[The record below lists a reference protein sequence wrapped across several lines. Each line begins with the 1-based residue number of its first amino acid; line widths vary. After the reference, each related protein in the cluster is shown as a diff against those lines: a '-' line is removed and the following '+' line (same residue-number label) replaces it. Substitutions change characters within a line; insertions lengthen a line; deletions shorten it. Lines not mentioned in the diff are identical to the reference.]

1 MSGAC
6 PFFTENSATPTTAY
20 WDVLRDLH
28 YRINRLE
35 LLLLDLATNQV
46 NFDAAYEAGLWIS
59 EQIIRIETDVAVL
72 KI

>member
-1 MSGAC
+1 M
-6 PFFTENSATPTTAY
+6 
-20 WDVLRDLH
+20 LRDLH

-46 NFDAAYEAGLWIS
+46 NFDAADEAGLWIS